1 MRVLFVTTEPPWPP
15 RGGASLR
22 AYHLLA
28 QTARRHETY
37 LACLATDDQADHVR
51 DHFGN
56 TLAGIIAV
64 PPPAARPMWRRA
76 VETVLSP
83 TPDLAV
89 RCYQPQLAAAVA
101 EACAVHA
108 IHVLHLVGLEAAG
121 AIMGPRWR
129 QPPRVRVVLDELNAE
144 YLLQERAR
152 SVGLATPGQWLGAAY
167 SWAQATK
174 LRAYERRACEAATLV
189 LAVSGED
196 ARVLKVLAPSAH
208 VAVVPNGVDVDRYV
222 PAPDPV
228 AGSDVVFTGTMDF
241 RPNVDAVRW
250 FATAVWPL
258 VRAQA
263 PAARFVIAGRNPP
276 AAVRAL
282 AAPGVL
288 VTGEVPD
295 DLPVLHQAAVFVVP
309 MRFGGG
315 SRLKLLQ
322 ALSCGLPVVATT
334 AGAEGVPVEHDHHL
348 LVADSAPD
356 FAAAVVRLLR
366 DRTTAQR
373 LGAAGRTFAQ
383 RYRWERIGE
392 ALEAAYA
399 ALPAAVAQ

>member
-28 QTARRHETY
+28 HIARRHQTY
-37 LACLATDDQADHVR
+37 LACLATAAQETAVR
-51 DHFGN
+51 SHFGD

-64 PPPAARPMWRRA
+64 PPPPRRPMWRRA
-76 VETVLSP
+76 IETVLSP
-83 TPDLAV
+83 TPDLAL
-89 RCYQPQLAAAVA
+89 RCHQPRLADAVA
-101 EACAVHA
+101 KTCATHH
-108 IHVLHLVGLEAAG
+108 IDLLHLIGLEAAG
-121 AIMGPRWR
+121 AIMGHGWW
-129 QPPRVRVVLDELNAE
+129 QPPMMQVVLDELNAE

-152 SVGLATPGQWLGAAY
+152 SVGQATPGQWLGAAY
-167 SWAQATK
+167 SWAQTRK
-174 LRAYERRACEAATLV
+174 LRAYERRACQAAAQV
-189 LAVSGED
+189 LAVSDAD
-196 ARVLKVLAPSAH
+196 ARVLQSLAPPARI
-208 VAVVPNGVDVDRYV
+208 AVVPNGVDVDRYV
-222 PAPDPV
+222 PARAPAPGV
-228 AGSDVVFTGTMDF
+228 DVVFTGTMDF

-250 FATAVWPL
+250 FVAAVWPL

-263 PAARFVIAGRNPP
+263 PSARFVIAGRNPTP
-276 AAVRAL
+276 AVRAL

-295 DLPVLHQAAVFVVP
+295 DLPVLQGASVFVVP

-334 AGAEGVPVEHDHHL
+334 AGAEGVPVEKDHHL
-348 LVADSAPD
+348 LVADTALD

-366 DRTTAQR
+366 DRTNAQR
-373 LGAAGRTFAQ
+373 LGAAGRTLAQ

-392 ALEAAYA
+392 ALDAAYA
-399 ALPAAVAQ
+399 ALPAAGVR